1 MKGMIWR
8 ALCYASPLYIITICC
23 FLGLTLCAWID
34 TDAEMSIYEA
44 IIIPLM
50 LTLFFSFV
58 PLSAIHSDISSGM
71 LKWLMTSP
79 MKTSD
84 YVREKYVT
92 VYFFIVIF
100 LLLSSGELIIYMC
113 KTTGFDLKQY
123 VFLISL
129 IFALVNLALC
139 ITLPIMLRASSVAG
153 LSAYTFSMIAIMF
166 ALIIASIVLKGSQ
179 TGIAFISE
187 LMKID
192 ISIIALIVFAI
203 SAAILAASY
212 IISSRLLKNKQF

>member
-23 FLGLTLCAWID
+23 FIGLTLCAWID

-79 MKTSD
+79 MKASD
-84 YVREKYVT
+84 YVRDKYVT

-100 LLLSSGELIIYMC
+100 LLLYISFTVGSA
-113 KTTGFDLKQY
+113 
-123 VFLISL
+123 VFLSQASAQPNAKSVPLCVFLKRSSIYRAMISRS
-129 IFALVNLALC
+129 FAN
-139 ITLPIMLRASSVAG
+139 SVAM
-153 LSAYTFSMIAIMF
+153 S
-166 ALIIASIVLKGSQ
+166 
-179 TGIAFISE
+179 
-187 LMKID
+187 
-192 ISIIALIVFAI
+192 
-203 SAAILAASY
+203 
-212 IISSRLLKNKQF
+212 